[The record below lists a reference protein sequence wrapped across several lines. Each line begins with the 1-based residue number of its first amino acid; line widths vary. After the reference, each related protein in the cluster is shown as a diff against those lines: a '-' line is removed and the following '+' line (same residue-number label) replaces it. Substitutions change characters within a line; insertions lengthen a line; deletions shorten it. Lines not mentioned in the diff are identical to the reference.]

1 MGDSGSMGLG
11 LLLGWLLIQVMYD
24 TVPAEPALAL
34 WLFGIPLLDTLAV
47 IFRRLKRN
55 CSPFYGDRTHIHHM
69 LQDRGVSFKHIL
81 SILCT
86 AQILLIGTGILFH
99 LFHAPAW
106 LIFWSFTLLLATY
119 CYCLRNH

>member
-34 WLFGIPLLDTLAV
+34 GLFGIPLLDTLAV